1 VYLARNLVFPRASL
15 LQRPVEINGP
25 GAGTIDDAATAIPAF
40 IRMKDDRRITFHR
53 IGYIYVYLTDFDT
66 SVTSDTYLGIE
77 YDLSV
82 WSSKI
87 R

>member
-1 VYLARNLVFPRASL
+1 L
-15 LQRPVEINGP
+15 LQRPVEINSP

-40 IRMKDDRRITFHR
+40 IRMKDDRRITFYR
-53 IGYIYVYLTDFDT
+53 IGYIYVHLTDFDT
-66 SVTSDTYLGIE
+66 PVTPDTYLGIE